1 MWENIS
7 MKNNVGMCLWN
18 QETKTIDFHNEA
30 LDLLMGST
38 KLGATRTKIENTI
51 LKPKKRKI
59 NMATKQTLEM
69 VYKEVDFQQE
79 AIIIDKRPQTLKQV
93 IMEMVRC
100 CKIADES
107 KQP

>member
-7 MKNNVGMCLWN
+7 MKNSVGMCLWN

-59 NMATKQTLEM
+59 KMATKQTLEI

-79 AIIIDKRPQTLKQV
+79 AIIIDKKP
-93 IMEMVRC
+93 
-100 CKIADES
+100 
-107 KQP
+107 